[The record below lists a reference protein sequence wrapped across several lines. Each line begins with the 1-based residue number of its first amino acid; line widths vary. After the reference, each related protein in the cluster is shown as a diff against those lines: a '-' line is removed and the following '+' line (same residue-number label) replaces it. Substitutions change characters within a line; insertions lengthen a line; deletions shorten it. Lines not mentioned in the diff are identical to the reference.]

1 MEVFKMAFQVD
12 MSPLTRSSMNIGSA
26 LSGIGQAIGQGIQQ
40 RQLKADQEQ
49 EQGDIE
55 AFMRQAISGDPIAL
69 EELMVKSP
77 QAAQQVAQYLQQ
89 QMAGEQAETDRFQGE
104 IANNTADFIEQM
116 HTAPLEQQESMFNA
130 AIDDPRYD
138 IDEEDR
144 GLFMDT
150 NARKA
155 IIGKIKGKDYAE
167 NFFGES
173 TGKKPSFAPQVSAL
187 QTDPETGKKYV
198 VITDRNSGE
207 VKRVDAKNAIGE
219 TLEQE
224 QDREFR
230 SESLK
235 DARQISKDSFSE
247 LKNIKSSI
255 GTINEA
261 IAAIDKGAE
270 SGIVDKYLPSFTE
283 STIALENAA
292 QRMGLDVISATTF
305 GALSEG
311 ELRLAMDTAMPGNL
325 QPKELRRWLVDRR
338 AAKRKLANELSKMAI
353 KLGKGKTTIAEYLEG
368 NATFDYGGK
377 GDLSKDKGINAIT
390 SKYQIEEV
398 D

>member
-1 MEVFKMAFQVD
+1 MEAFKMAFQVD

-26 LSGIGQAIGQGIQQ
+26 LSNIGQTIGQGIQQ
-40 RQLKADQEQ
+40 RQLKAEQDQ

-55 AFMRQAISGDPIAL
+55 AFMRQAMSGNPVAL
-69 EELMVKSP
+69 EELMIKSP

-89 QMAGEQAETDRFQGE
+89 QMAGEQAEVDKTDRDRLEANKKTIQKLYQIQNLPE
-104 IANNTADFIEQM
+104 AQRAEAYQAVIADPLDDFDETDLPYM
-116 HTAPLEQQESMFNA
+116 
-130 AIDDPRYD
+130 DDPRN
-138 IDEEDR
+138 
-144 GLFMDT
+144 LQ
-150 NARKA
+150 AKA
-155 IIGKIKGKDYAE
+155 VE
-167 NFFGES
+167 FFGADDAKAMFGFS
-173 TGKKPSFAPQVSAL
+173 DSKKPTFAPQVSAL
-187 QTDPETGKKYV
+187 QTDPDTGQKYV
-198 VITDRNSGE
+198 AITDRNSGE
-207 VKRVDAKNAIGE
+207 VKRVDAKDAIGE

-224 QDREFR
+224 QDRVFR

-261 IAAIDKGAE
+261 ISAIDKGAE

-292 QRMGLDVISATTF
+292 QRMGLDVVSATTF

-311 ELRLAMDTAMPGNL
+311 ELRLAMDTAVPGNL
-325 QPKELRRWLVDRR
+325 QPKELRKWLVDRR
-338 AAKRKLANELSKMAI
+338 TAKRKLANELSKMAI

-368 NATFDYGGK
+368 NATFNYKNTNSNELSDEELLKKYG
-377 GDLSKDKGINAIT
+377 DN
-390 SKYQIEEV
+390 
-398 D
+398 